1 MALEHGEYFGEFI
14 VPQGTDPFYVQALLL
29 SEVVKRTLEQRAGI
43 ELSDHPEIVKVPIV
57 DFMRKMRV
65 WGLDKFKENT
75 FISTVNMYRSKDDMD
90 KDKVLGAIVLY
101 MEGEFIPFLFKRLGY
116 PDIDDQNEQDIE
128 DAIGT
133 FCNLIAAKFKQ
144 GIIQI
149 GYKELEMSH
158 FSSYQDQVPGGVPY
172 DISQDFK
179 YQISFNIR
187 DQKRIVVDLTMATIP
202 KADLY

>member
-1 MALEHGEYFGEFI
+1 MSVEHGEHFGEFI

-29 SEVVKRTLEQRAGI
+29 SEVVKRTLSQKAGI
-43 ELSDHPEIVKVPIV
+43 ELSGHPEIKKVPIV
-57 DFMRKMRV
+57 DFMRRMRV

-75 FISTVNMYRSKDDMD
+75 FISTVNMYESKEDMD

-101 MEGEFIPFLFKRLGY
+101 MEGEFIPYLFKRLGY
-116 PDIDDQNEQDIE
+116 PDIDDEEEQDIE

-158 FSSYQDQVPGGVPY
+158 FSSYQGEVSGGVAY
-172 DISQDFK
+172 DSNQDFK
-179 YQISFNIR
+179 YQISFDIR
-187 DQKRIVVDLTMATIP
+187 YVKRIVVDLTMAPIP
-202 KADLY
+202 KAKLF